1 MEPSEPRLVP
11 LLRLSQELMERC
23 QEGRLEGDEAA
34 RIEGWIQ
41 NHGAALTPVELEEAR
56 NHIEGMRQQLQSAYR
71 AIAERL
77 IELRD
82 RRRGVVGYAAIRPI
96 TAAQRLNRKA

>member
-1 MEPSEPRLVP
+1 MEPSEPGLAP
-11 LLRLSQELMERC
+11 LRRLSQELMERC
-23 QEGRLEGDEAA
+23 QEGRLEGTEAA
-34 RIEGWIQ
+34 RIEAWIDH
-41 NHGAALTPVELEEAR
+41 HGNDLTPVELEEAR
-56 NHIEGMRQQLQSAYR
+56 LHIEGMRLQLQSAYR

-82 RRRGVVGYAAIRPI
+82 RRRGVHGYAAIRPI